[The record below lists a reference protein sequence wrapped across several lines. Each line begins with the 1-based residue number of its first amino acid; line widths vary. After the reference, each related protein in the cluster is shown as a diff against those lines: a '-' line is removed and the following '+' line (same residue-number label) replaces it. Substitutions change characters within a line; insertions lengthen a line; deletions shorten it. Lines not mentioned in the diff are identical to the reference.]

1 MDKKNKISV
10 NLLPP
15 EFLSEEIKRAKF
27 FKIQKLGIGVI
38 LLMVFLSSLTM
49 ALRILQSQ
57 NISRIQGR
65 ISRVEEKVLNL
76 KDKQASL
83 VLIKN
88 RLTTINQY
96 LGKESKQADV
106 YSFLDNI
113 LPASISITSMSIDK
127 LGNVVMVA
135 TVGDTDTL
143 DNIITT
149 LSSKETNEGKIKS
162 VSIESLNRGRDNL
175 YRLSL
180 KLESQ

>member
-1 MDKKNKISV
+1 MEKNKITV

-15 EFLSEEIKRAKF
+15 EFLTDELKRAKF
-27 FKIQKLGIGVI
+27 FKIQKVGIGVI
-38 LLMVFLSSLTM
+38 LLMIFLSSLTV

-57 NISRIQGR
+57 SISRIQDR
-65 ISRVEEKVLNL
+65 ITTVEQKVLNL

-96 LGKESKQADV
+96 LGKESKQAEI
-106 YSFLDNI
+106 YSFLENI

-135 TVGDTDTL
+135 TIGDTETL

-149 LSSKETNEGKIKS
+149 LTNKETNEGKIRS
-162 VSIESLNRGRDNL
+162 VSIESLNRGRDSL